1 VPPTD
6 RELIIRAKLRTGWS
20 SRSTQ
25 QQQQHH
31 YQQTY
36 QPPQH
41 SPATMGLSKIS
52 LNSIKKYKTN
62 KISASSS
69 SGAAAAAVQKQ
80 LPQQQQQLQ
89 QQQQQQSTS
98 NSISDAEF
106 MEIEQVLKRAAQ
118 IEQKELNRVDKLYK
132 RYNSMNRP
140 QGNGETT
147 CLICNSN
154 FGILGAT
161 PRICNDC
168 LKASRRLFIIII
180 IILQIKK
187 SLLSLFNRIAAQR
200 AP

>member
-25 QQQQHH
+25 QQQQQQ

-36 QPPQH
+36 QPQQH
-41 SPATMGLSKIS
+41 SPATMNLNKIS

-62 KISASSS
+62 KVSASGGGGGVGGGNVATRSPNLAGQKPTQASSS
-69 SGAAAAAVQKQ
+69 
-80 LPQQQQQLQ
+80 PQ
-89 QQQQQQSTS
+89 QQQQQQSTPAA
-98 NSISDAEF
+98 ISDAEF
-106 MEIEQVLKRAAQ
+106 MEIEQVLRRAAQ
-118 IEQKELNRVDKLYK
+118 IDQKEMSRVDKLYK

-147 CLICNSN
+147 CIICNSN

-168 LKASRRLFIIII
+168 LKVSS
-180 IILQIKK
+180 
-187 SLLSLFNRIAAQR
+187 SLEQNI
-200 AP
+200 